1 MKLSIIIPAFKRP
14 ELLNFGLYALSRQ
27 KITYPYEI
35 IVLND
40 GIQDDTEKVC
50 NKYIKY
56 GGLPIK
62 YVFTGQRNSK
72 GIKWRTPGIVI
83 NQGVNL
89 AKGEVII
96 LTSPEIYILDQCLP
110 LMVNPVLQNKNTLTI
125 TQGFDDNKSYFLNY
139 IRRAEG
145 NCQGYRN
152 FKALAELNTQLPFFI
167 AMSREK
173 FLSIGGYDEDFI
185 GFAFD
190 DDDLIKRLK
199 EAGCIYKTLPLRV
212 VHLYHSRKTRE
223 GMTNEEKAVLWHYNK
238 DLFEKGNKNK
248 KIVVPE
254 VKAEV
259 PYEPVLEELTETTS
273 SEWELKKIPKI
284 AHFYWGEEKLPF
296 LRYLTITS
304 FIKYNPDWEVRF
316 YYPKYRTTGK
326 SWTTHE
332 HKYDINVTEDY
343 TPKLKDLNIQMSE
356 MDMTLIGIGNDLSE
370 VHKSD
375 YLRWF
380 LLANV
385 GGLWSDMDIIYID
398 SMNNLSLNTRNN
410 RKTDAT
416 ICCHLPWKH
425 SIGFLLSSKNN
436 EYYETLWNNVK
447 KAKYD
452 PANYQS
458 VGSLLIN
465 RTMKEFKDIQRVF
478 SNLKIDNISMSS
490 VYSYNSFMIRTMFNS
505 KNTSYIGKGTIGLHW
520 YAGHPKAGEYV
531 SVINENNYREMDNV
545 ISEVVDMSLKE
556 SKYKV
561 LKCDKEFN
569 FNKTPKKVKLTIHA
583 VVKNEP
589 FIYYSIKSVYDYA
602 DKILL
607 YDTGSDD
614 KHTLEDIEKLL
625 KEDKENKIIFKKV
638 KLDFDESKWTFEKVE
653 EFAKKHKGKMS
664 VGKVR
669 QMQIDDTKTEFCM
682 LVDGDEVHYKDTME
696 KIVNKILP
704 NLNENIIGVNVP
716 LIWFYDMKRV
726 FRVVGLENT
735 GRIWRT
741 DKVVMNGKSPNE
753 AHCFKDTGKAIAVTD
768 KEYLIYKELTPYAHF
783 ETFLKPW
790 RRKINKNDLSKF
802 KGKIPEVMIEN
813 PYYIKRYIK
822 EKEWTK

>member
-1 MKLSIIIPAFKRP
+1 MKLSIIIPVFKRP
-14 ELLNFGLYALSRQ
+14 ELLDYGLYSLSRQ

-40 GIQDDTEKVC
+40 GVEDGTENVC
-50 NKYIKY
+50 KKYIRLC
-56 GGLPIK
+56 GLPIK

-72 GIKWRTPGIVI
+72 GIKWRTPGTVI
-83 NQGVNL
+83 NQGANI

-96 LTSPEIYILDQCLP
+96 LTSPEVYILDQCLS
-110 LMVNPVLQNKNTLTI
+110 LMINPVLQNKNILTI
-125 TQGFDDNKSYFLNY
+125 TQGYDDDKGIFLDYVRRGKGNY
-139 IRRAEG
+139 T
-145 NCQGYRN
+145 GYMN
-152 FKALAELNTQLPFFI
+152 FKVLSKLNTQLPFFM
-167 AMSREK
+167 AMNRQK

-190 DDDLIKRLK
+190 DVDLIKRLK
-199 EAGCIYKTLPLRV
+199 EVGCIYKTLPSRV

-223 GMTNEEKAVLWHYNK
+223 GITNEEKLKLWHYNK
-238 DLFEKGNKNK
+238 NLFENGKKVK
-248 KIVVPE
+248 KIIVPE
-254 VKAEV
+254 VKVEV
-259 PYEPVLEELTETTS
+259 PYEPAIEALTEPIS

-284 AHFYWGEEKLPF
+284 VHFYWGEEKLPF
-296 LRYLTITS
+296 LRYLSITS

-316 YYPKYRTTGK
+316 YYPKYRTSGR
-326 SWTTHE
+326 SWKTHE
-332 HKYDINVTEDY
+332 HKYDINITEDY
-343 TPKLKDLNIQMSE
+343 TPMLKDLNIKMSE
-356 MDMTLIGIGNDLSE
+356 MDMELLGISNDLSE

-380 LLANV
+380 LLANI

-398 SMNNLSLNTRNN
+398 SMNNISLNTISNEN
-410 RKTDAT
+410 TDAT
-416 ICCHLPWKH
+416 ICYHLPWNH
-425 SIGFLLSSKNN
+425 SIGFLLSSKDNK
-436 EYYETLWNNVK
+436 YYKSLWDK
-447 KAKYD
+447 AKQAKYD
-452 PANYQS
+452 PTNYQS
-458 VGSLLIN
+458 AGSLLIN
-465 RTMKEFKDIQRVF
+465 RTMKGFKDIQDKF
-478 SNLKIDNISMSS
+478 PDLKIRNISMNS
-490 VYSYNSFMIRTMFNS
+490 VYSYNSFMIRTMFDS
-505 KNTSYIGKGTIGLHW
+505 KNTSYISRGTIGLHW

-531 SVINENNYREMDNV
+531 SVINEDNYQEMDNV
-545 ISEVVDMSLKE
+545 ISEVVGMSLKDT
-556 SKYKV
+556 KYKV

-569 FNKTPKKVKLTIHA
+569 FNKTAKKVKLTIHA

-602 DKILL
+602 DTILL
-607 YDTGSDD
+607 YDTGSND
-614 KHTLEDIEKLL
+614 KHTLKDIKKLL

-653 EFAKKHKGKMS
+653 EFAEKHKGKMS

-669 QMQIDDTKTEFCM
+669 QMQIEDTKTDFCM

-716 LIWFYDMKRV
+716 LIWFYDMDRV

-790 RRKINKNDLSKF
+790 RRKIKKKDLSKF
-802 KGKIPEVMIEN
+802 KGELPEVMVEN
-813 PYYIKRYIK
+813 PYYINRYIK
-822 EKEWTK
+822 EKND